1 MIKIFVWL
9 MIFLLKVFKFLENIG
24 EEDQRYSSGGECKGF
39 QFGGKLEMDSQYP
52 FFFEII

>member
-1 MIKIFVWL
+1 